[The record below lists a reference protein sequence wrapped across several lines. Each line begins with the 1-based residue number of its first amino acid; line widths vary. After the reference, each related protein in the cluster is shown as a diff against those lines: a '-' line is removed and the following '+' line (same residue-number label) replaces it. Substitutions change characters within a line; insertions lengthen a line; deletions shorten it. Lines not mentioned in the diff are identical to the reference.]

1 MVVAAAVHHHLAE
14 HRADAVRLGRAER
27 GVERRLEH
35 RAIHDGGRRA
45 GRGKGAIRERGQP
58 LGGSLVEPL
67 LEREDVAPEP
77 GQEVEAGAHARVRQL
92 RQVDVE
98 VDHAR
103 QEHERPEVDDRAG
116 RVPDGGVAPGRHG
129 GDPAG
134 RVHVDPPVR
143 RVSCAARPERR
154 QDAGPEHER
163 RAVGEHD
170 RHRPDATCAGDGER
184 PHNARVDAA
193 FDRLLTERLVIRRF
207 SATDA
212 AAFARYRSLPE
223 VARYQSWETPY
234 PIERAREF
242 IERMEGHHP
251 DEPGEWYQLAVATR
265 EDPTTLIGDCA
276 FLARAPEPV
285 IADIGYTFDSAYQGR
300 GYATEAAGELV
311 RYLFDDR
318 GKHKVCADCDTRN
331 DGSWRLLERLGFT
344 PRGRVPGRVP
354 RRRRLGRC
362 LRLRPAIRRL
372 A

>member
-1 MVVAAAVHHHLAE
+1 M
-14 HRADAVRLGRAER
+14 
-27 GVERRLEH
+27 
-35 RAIHDGGRRA
+35 
-45 GRGKGAIRERGQP
+45 
-58 LGGSLVEPL
+58 
-67 LEREDVAPEP
+67 
-77 GQEVEAGAHARVRQL
+77 
-92 RQVDVE
+92 
-98 VDHAR
+98 
-103 QEHERPEVDDRAG
+103 
-116 RVPDGGVAPGRHG
+116 
-129 GDPAG
+129 
-134 RVHVDPPVR
+134 
-143 RVSCAARPERR
+143 
-154 QDAGPEHER
+154 
-163 RAVGEHD
+163 
-170 RHRPDATCAGDGER
+170 
-184 PHNARVDAA
+184 DAA

-223 VARYQSWETPY
+223 VARYQSWEAPY
-234 PIERAREF
+234 PMERAREF

-344 PRGRVPGRVP
+344 REAEFRAAFRDGDGWGDAYVYGLLSDDWRDPRRGRRATVIGNPPNGTGRTP
-354 RRRRLGRC
+354 
-362 LRLRPAIRRL
+362 
-372 A
+372 